1 MIDLN
6 CSHCGRFLGRAKS
19 IVGELIC
26 SNSSCKAG
34 NQFKILTADEAA
46 LISFKFADAPR
57 PPKSKQAAPSDSA

>member
-19 IVGELIC
+19 IVGEIIC

-34 NQFKILTADEAA
+34 NQFKILTADEAS
-46 LISFKFADAPR
+46 LITFKFAEPPR
-57 PPKSKQAAPSDSA
+57 PPKEKQGASSDSA